1 MLKKSLIVWFLSVG
15 TLAPATAQECLHG
28 PNRTPAD
35 RGRADQAIQFARRL
49 NAEQQ
54 LTFPTQQGRYRP
66 LEELRTLP
74 AVPPGFQLQFNTDR
88 RSYSFILKDRRD
100 PCRFAVYS
108 DQTGDVYATTPEPP
122 EPTVVPLGTR

>member
-1 MLKKSLIVWFLSVG
+1 VLKKSLIVWFLSVG

-66 LEELRTLP
+66 CPLDSSCSSTRT
-74 AVPPGFQLQFNTDR
+74 AEAIH
-88 RSYSFILKDRRD
+88 SF
-100 PCRFAVYS
+100 
-108 DQTGDVYATTPEPP
+108 
-122 EPTVVPLGTR
+122 